1 MKENPEVSTQDKSRT
16 APLVFIIVLNWNGKD
31 DTLECLNSLQ
41 KLNYPNFQILVVD
54 NGSTDGSEE
63 VIRSA
68 FPAVQ
73 FIQTGRNL
81 GYAGGNNAGIRF
93 ALEQGADYVW
103 LLNNDTT
110 VDPTALTAL
119 VVTAQADPLI
129 AFVGSKIYYY
139 DKPNMIWC
147 VGGTIDLAPGGRTDH
162 PGMGQED
169 QGQFDT
175 IADVGYV
182 SGCSLLAS
190 RAAIEAIGL
199 LPEEYFL
206 YFEETDWNVAAQ
218 RKGYR
223 TLLAPASHVW
233 HKYAETGEYKD
244 RFIYYSFRNRLQ
256 IVRKYAPS
264 HVFKALRVNL
274 ELLAGHIASAPGRA
288 WPLRFISLLAHLDAF
303 FFRYGQAKWRMINK

>member
-1 MKENPEVSTQDKSRT
+1 MT

-31 DTLECLNSLQ
+31 DTLECLSSLQ
-41 KLNYPNFQILVVD
+41 KLNYANIEIVVVD
-54 NGSTDGSEE
+54 NSSTDGSEE
-63 VIRSA
+63 AIRYS
-68 FPAVQ
+68 FPAVHC
-73 FIQTGRNL
+73 IQTGINL

-93 ALEQGADYVW
+93 ALDHGADYVW

-119 VVTAQADPLI
+119 VEIAQTDPQI
-129 AFVGSKIYYY
+129 AFAGSKIYFY

-147 VGGTIDLAPGGRTDH
+147 AGGTIDLADGGRTDH

-169 QGQFDT
+169 KGQYDT
-175 IADVGYV
+175 IYDVGYV

-190 RAAIEAIGL
+190 RAAIASIGL

-223 TLLAPASHVW
+223 TVLAPASHVW
-233 HKYAETGEYKD
+233 HKYAEAGKYKD
-244 RFIYYSFRNRLQ
+244 RFIYYSFRNRIQ
-256 IVRKYAPS
+256 IVRKYAPR
-264 HVFKALRVNL
+264 HVFKAFKVNL
-274 ELLAGHIASAPGRA
+274 VLLAGHISSAPERA
-288 WPLRFISLLAHLDAF
+288 WSLRFIAFLAHLDVLLS
-303 FFRYGQAKWRMINK
+303 RSGQAKWRTINK